1 VAKCQT
7 LVRKNDRL
15 NAGNFKSLPAAHIL
29 AGQHV
34 VPAQHIGAGFGEAGT
49 VTFVGAARKL
59 ALFGAHQPG
68 DFIFRGLMTMR
79 TVQRSR
85 LFVRPLVEKLA
96 LIHKQL
102 LPHGRWTKINYYSF
116 NDRKLWQ
123 DERNAQE
130 NEEEI

>member
-1 VAKCQT
+1 
-7 LVRKNDRL
+7 L

-68 DFIFRGLMTMR
+68 DFVFSGLMTMR

-85 LFVRPLVEKLA
+85 LFVRPLIEKFTF
-96 LIHKQL
+96 IHKQL
-102 LPHGRWTKINYYSF
+102 LPDGRYPVSTKINYYSF
-116 NDRKLWQ
+116 NDGMLWQ
-123 DERNAQE
+123 DERNAEE